1 MGPTPRR
8 NVRPDTLSRRMSL
21 YREAEELMRKNLG
34 RTLRIDEVAR
44 DLGTSHRQLQRI
56 FAEVGN
62 TTYRKRLR
70 EIRMLE
76 AARMLAR
83 GDREAEDIARAVGYR
98 SPQRFNRAFA
108 RVIGVQPSGES
119 EESLGKDRL

>member
-1 MGPTPRR
+1 MRR
-8 NVRPDTLSRRMSL
+8 
-21 YREAEELMRKNLG
+21 NLG

-44 DLGTSHRQLQRI
+44 HLGTSHRQLQRI

-70 EIRMLE
+70 EIRMAE

-83 GDREAEDIARAVGYR
+83 GDREAVDVARAVGYR

-108 RVIGVQPSGES
+108 RVFGFSPPGES
-119 EESLGKDRL
+119 EESLGQDRRESLSRWE